1 MHSAFWP
8 ICMALTERLRRTVGG
23 GWIFALVWLCCG
35 PARADLWQQV
45 TASHS
50 LRCGVYA
57 DVPPFASPDP
67 VTRRMAGMDVDLC
80 GAVADSLGVRLQLVP
95 LSVES
100 RIPELQMGRV
110 DILIANLAYS
120 RSRAQ
125 QITFSDAYYV
135 AHEQLIVHR
144 ADAALTL
151 ADIRGQRISAT
162 RGSTSEESVRINQAR
177 PVSYQD
183 TGAAYLALA
192 QHKVRGFV
200 TNGMT
205 ARQLVA
211 KVAADGVSLAIMEQP
226 MAGEPVAIGMRRGE
240 AGLRNRVNQALETLD
255 RQGRIEAI
263 WNRWLGPETIYKMPR
278 HDHVTPIEDLHFT
291 ALP

>member
-1 MHSAFWP
+1 
-8 ICMALTERLRRTVGG
+8 
-23 GWIFALVWLCCG
+23 
-35 PARADLWQQV
+35 
-45 TASHS
+45 
-50 LRCGVYA
+50 
-57 DVPPFASPDP
+57 
-67 VTRRMAGMDVDLC
+67 MAGMDVDLC

-162 RGSTSEESVRINQAR
+162 RGSTSEE
-177 PVSYQD
+177 
-183 TGAAYLALA
+183 
-192 QHKVRGFV
+192 
-200 TNGMT
+200 
-205 ARQLVA
+205 
-211 KVAADGVSLAIMEQP
+211 
-226 MAGEPVAIGMRRGE
+226 
-240 AGLRNRVNQALETLD
+240 
-255 RQGRIEAI
+255 
-263 WNRWLGPETIYKMPR
+263 
-278 HDHVTPIEDLHFT
+278 
-291 ALP
+291 